1 MHAHPTGIQPLLMPV
16 LNPPPYRVARN
27 QAVVK
32 PVQEQSSKRRRR
44 LSCGESLVAHR
55 PAGDDGAT
63 ERMRRGGGG
72 EADERD
78 ADGGLGQ
85 LRLRVPPREQLQLR
99 DRVHRLILLL
109 PARRGVAAGRHQDMC
124 VGRRY

>member
-1 MHAHPTGIQPLLMPV
+1 MPV

-44 LSCGESLVAHR
+44 LSCGESLVAH
-55 PAGDDGAT
+55 
-63 ERMRRGGGG
+63 RRGGGG